1 VARSSLPVPPP
12 LEGNDRLITLVI
24 SAGWAVALIVLV
36 VMRDQL
42 PAAERWWIW
51 VAVTGLGL
59 GIFAVFFV
67 PWLKRSREHA
77 ADQRGAPSPD
87 QPETLNR

>member
-42 PAAERWWIW
+42 PPAERWWIW
-51 VAVTGLGL
+51 VAATGLGL
-59 GIFAVFFV
+59 GIFALFFV
-67 PWLKRSREHA
+67 PWLKRSRQRA
-77 ADQRGAPSPD
+77 AGNPSP
-87 QPETLNR
+87 